1 MDHMMDQKTRIH
13 PPKKIG
19 ASMIKKDELAL
30 AKLWNDA
37 YAAGLK
43 AGNECNPKPMGIG
56 LAKGLFSNEIVP
68 GTLSIVPEGVCG
80 FAWVKI
86 KGTTPFA
93 RWAKKTGI
101 AHPHCYGGYEIWCRD
116 FGQSMQRKEAWA
128 GAVAKVLT
136 ENGIEAFAD
145 SRMD

>member
-1 MDHMMDQKTRIH
+1 MINQKELEMA
-13 PPKKIG
+13 KIWT
-19 ASMIKKDELAL
+19 A
-30 AKLWNDA
+30 A

-43 AGNECNPKPMGIG
+43 AGNECNPTPMGVG
-56 LAKGLFSNEIVP
+56 VAKNIFSNEIVP

-93 RWAKKTGI
+93 RWTKKNGI
-101 AHPHCYGGYEIWCRD
+101 AHPHCYGGYEIWCKD
-116 FGQSMQRKEAWA
+116 FHQSMERKEAWA
-128 GAVAKVLT
+128 AAVVKVLK
-136 ENGIEAFAD
+136 ENGIEAYAD